1 MSVFADVCKLPEGT
15 YIRAQQAAKCGVRG
29 SMLVP
34 LFPHRDLTLAGPVAV
49 LELIQLESDISCFPP
64 LFTWLLE
71 KLPVRAPPSI
81 NLQTPTLLERSRI

>member
-1 MSVFADVCKLPEGT
+1 MSVFADVCKLHQGT
-15 YIRAQQAAKCGVRG
+15 YFRAAQAAKCGVRG

-34 LFPHRDLTLAGPVAV
+34 LFPHKDLTLAGPVAV

-71 KLPVRAPPSI
+71 KLPVRSLHPLSYK
-81 NLQTPTLLERSRI
+81 LQ